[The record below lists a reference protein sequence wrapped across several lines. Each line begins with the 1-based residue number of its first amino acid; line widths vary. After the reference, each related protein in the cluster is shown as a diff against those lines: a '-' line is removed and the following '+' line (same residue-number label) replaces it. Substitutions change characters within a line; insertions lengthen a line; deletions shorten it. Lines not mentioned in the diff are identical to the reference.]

1 MIRLKLAAIAFALS
15 AFAMAGAATLT
26 GLSWTTAAG
35 KPALRLTISGHRRGR
50 LEVRRH
56 GRLLRVHLRRTTLG
70 PHVRDLSGSGTVKG
84 VYPYLADHG
93 HGVDVDVLLT
103 KRGRMHLT
111 RTSYGY
117 EAVLTGVTGV
127 VPANTP
133 VTQSVAARPA
143 AQPAVKAQPAVVNA
157 AANGPNVLQKLSY
170 FAFPG
175 DRIELHLVTTKR
187 PEAPSAFVLTKPAM
201 VVLDVPH
208 TVIKPSL
215 GELQVGA
222 GDVRNVAAVEANG
235 MTRIVIRL
243 VSPAA
248 YRAYVR
254 PHAIDVIVASPNTH
268 IAQAAIPKPKTPVL
282 PPGPNHRPRYRLR
295 AITFHRGRDGAGK
308 VQIKLSSSN
317 VAVSVHNRGHRII
330 LTFHD
335 TAVPKAEQRK
345 LIVTD
350 FATPINTIRTFQ
362 DGRSAR
368 MILHTYGHYTQMGY
382 QAQRGFLMRVT
393 PVSRHA
399 YRILARKKNKY
410 ASRKIS
416 LDFQHIGVRAA
427 LQVLANFSGLNFV
440 TSSAVHGTLTLELH
454 DVPWKQAL
462 HLILRTKNLG
472 MERRGNII
480 LVAPAAQMAAER
492 EARLKARAEARK
504 LEPLETVLIRMNY
517 AKASDI
523 AAVLKSTRTVGAQ
536 TSNMP
541 FSSVSYSK
549 QTTESTSL
557 LSKRGQ
563 VTVDKRT
570 NSLIIQDTPQRI
582 RAMRRLIAK
591 LDRPVRQV
599 LIEARLVEAN
609 DGFNKSLGAQLGLN
623 YSYSTPSTSLSSCPT
638 AQCAGSGLSS
648 SPGLPSTTAGTL
660 SSTSIGA
667 FNVNLPS
674 VGVGSSLP
682 ATFALTVA
690 KIASNNLLNLELS
703 ALQAENK
710 GKIISSPRLITAN
723 NRKADIKQGEE
734 QFFNLGFGQ
743 SMLQQAVLG
752 LSVTPQ
758 ITPDNRII
766 MTVKITD
773 NSFANAVA
781 GTLDEKSL
789 KTQVLVNNGQ
799 TVVIGGIYQNSRLRT
814 VTKVPFLGDLPLL
827 GHLFSNTLVNNTR
840 SELLIFLT
848 PRILAPSLS
857 LQSG

>member
-1 MIRLKLAAIAFALS
+1 MIRTKLVAFALALS
-15 AFAMAGAATLT
+15 AVAMAHAATLT
-26 GLSWTTAAG
+26 GLSWTSAAG
-35 KPALRLTISGHRRGR
+35 KPALKLSVTGGRRAR
-50 LEVRRH
+50 VQTLHH
-56 GRLLRVHLRRTTLG
+56 GRLLRIHLTRTAMG
-70 PHVRDLSGSGTVKG
+70 AQVKDLPGMDSVKG

-103 KRGRMHLT
+103 KPGALQLT
-111 RTSYGY
+111 PTAYGY
-117 EAVLTGVTGV
+117 QATLTGVALTITSPQATPPKAVSVSQPV
-127 VPANTP
+127 VVKP
-133 VTQSVAARPA
+133 RKKPA
-143 AQPAVKAQPAVVNA
+143 APRLNA
-157 AANGPNVLQKLSY
+157 LTKLSF

-175 DRIELHLVTTKR
+175 NRIELHLVTTR
-187 PEAPSAFVLTKPAM
+187 QSRAPSAFVLTKPAM
-201 VVLDVPH
+201 VVLDIPN
-208 TVIKPSL
+208 TVLKTPITRLK
-215 GELQVGA
+215 VGA
-222 GDVRNVAAVEANG
+222 GDVQDVTAVEANN
-235 MTRIVIRL
+235 MTRVVIRL
-243 VSPAA
+243 VNPAS

-254 PHAIDVIVASPNTH
+254 PHAIDVVIASPN
-268 IAQAAIPKPKTPVL
+268 INISQAAVAVPHAPVL
-282 PPGPNHRPRYRLR
+282 PLSASHIGRYHIR
-295 AITFHRGRDGAGK
+295 AIDFHRGRNGAGK
-308 VQIKLSSSN
+308 VQVRLSSSN
-317 VAVSVHNRGHRII
+317 VAVSVHNRGHRIV
-330 LTFHD
+330 LTFHN
-335 TAVPKAEQRK
+335 TSVSRAQERK
-345 LIVTD
+345 LVVTD
-350 FATPINTIRTFQ
+350 FATPIDTIRTFQ
-362 DGRSAR
+362 DGRDTR
-368 MILHTYGHYTQMGY
+368 MVLHAFGHYTQMGY
-382 QAQRGFLMRVT
+382 QAQRQFLLRVT
-393 PVSRHA
+393 PLSRRA
-399 YRILARKKNKY
+399 YRAIERKKNQF

-416 LDFQHIGVRAA
+416 LNFQHIGVRAA

-440 TSSAVHGTLTLELH
+440 TSSAVHGNLTLKLH

-462 HLILRTKNLG
+462 HLILKTKNLG
-472 MERRGNII
+472 MERKGNII
-480 LVAPAAQMAAER
+480 LVAPAAQMATQEQ
-492 EARLKARAEARK
+492 ARLKAAAQARK

-517 AKASDI
+517 AKAADI
-523 AAVLKSTRTVGAQ
+523 ATLLKSTRTVGGAA
-536 TSNMP
+536 TSMP

-549 QTTESTSL
+549 ATTESTSL

-582 RAMRRLIAK
+582 RAIRRLIAK

-623 YSYSTPSTSLSSCPT
+623 YSYSTPSTQVSSCPAVT
-638 AQCAGSGLSS
+638 CTGTGYGGSSAAGG
-648 SPGLPSTTAGTL
+648 PGVG
-660 SSTSIGA
+660 G

-674 VGVGSSLP
+674 AGIGTSLP
-682 ATFALTVA
+682 ATFALTIA
-690 KIASNNLLNLELS
+690 KLANNNLLNLELS

-723 NRKADIKQGEE
+723 DRKAEIKQGQE

-766 MTVKITD
+766 MSVKITD

-799 TVVIGGIYQNSRLRT
+799 TVVIGGIYQNSRLRS
-814 VTKVPFLGDLPLL
+814 VTKVPFLGDIPIL
-827 GHLFSNTLVNNTR
+827 GYLFRNTTTNNTR
-840 SELLIFLT
+840 TELLIFLT

>member
-1 MIRLKLAAIAFALS
+1 MIKYKLAAFAFALS
-15 AFAMAGAATLT
+15 AFAMARAATLT
-26 GLSWTTAAG
+26 GLSWTEAAG
-35 KPALRLTISGHRRGR
+35 KPALKMAVTGDVHPQV
-50 LEVRRH
+50 ETRRH
-56 GRLLRVHLRRTTLG
+56 GLLLRIHLKRTTLG
-70 PHVRDLSGSGTVKG
+70 GHVKDLVGAGAVKG
-84 VYPYLADHG
+84 VYPYLTDNG
-93 HGVDVDVLLT
+93 HGVDVDVLMTAKGGVTL
-103 KRGRMHLT
+103 KRAA
-111 RTSYGY
+111 YGY
-117 EAVLTGVTGV
+117 LATLTGLPVDAV
-127 VPANTP
+127 VPK
-133 VTQSVAARPA
+133 VAPSAPPA
-143 AQPAVKAQPAVVNA
+143 HPQAVAQTMAPNA
-157 AANGPNVLQKLSY
+157 ASAPNALIKLSY

-175 DRIELHLVTTKR
+175 NRIQLHLVTTHK
-187 PEAPSAFVLTKPAM
+187 PVSPSIFVLTKPAM
-201 VVLDVPH
+201 VVLDIPN
-208 TVIKPSL
+208 TTLKAPL
-215 GELQVGA
+215 TTLEVGA
-222 GDVRNVAAVEANG
+222 GDVQSATAVEANG
-235 MTRIVIRL
+235 TTRVAIRL
-243 VSPAA
+243 VDPAA

-254 PHAIDVIVASPNTH
+254 PHGIDIIIAAPNTS
-268 IAQAAIPKPKTPVL
+268 IAQAAVAVPKSPVL
-282 PPGPNHRPRYRLR
+282 PLTKNNRPRYDLR

-308 VQIKLSSSN
+308 IQVRLSSSN
-317 VAVSVHNRGHRII
+317 VAVSVHNHGHEVI

-335 TAVPKAEQRK
+335 THVGHALQRT
-345 LIVTD
+345 LVVTD
-350 FATPINTIRTFQ
+350 FATPVDTIQTFQ
-362 DGRSAR
+362 DGRNVR
-368 MILHTYGHYTQMGY
+368 VVLHAFGHYTQMGY
-382 QAQRGFLMRVT
+382 QAQRAFLLRVT
-393 PVSRHA
+393 PISRRA
-399 YRILARKKNKY
+399 YQLIAHKKDQY

-416 LDFQHIGVRAA
+416 LNFQHIGVRAA

-440 TSSAVHGTLTLELH
+440 TSNAVHGNLTLQLH

-462 HLILRTKNLG
+462 HLILRTENLG
-472 MERRGNII
+472 MERKGNII
-480 LVAPAAQMAAER
+480 LIAPAAKMAKE
-492 EARLKARAEARK
+492 EQARLTAQAQARK

-517 AKASDI
+517 AKAADI
-523 AAVLKSTRTVGAQ
+523 ASLLKSTRTLGGA
-536 TSNMP
+536 SKSMP

-549 QTTESTSL
+549 ATTESTSL

-582 RAMRRLIAK
+582 RAIRRLIAK

-623 YSYSTPSTSLSSCPT
+623 YSYSTPSTAVTSCPA
-638 AQCAGSGLSS
+638 AQCSNSGPTASA
-648 SPGLPSTTAGTL
+648 GLPSSSGVL
-660 SSTSIGA
+660 SSTSLGA

-682 ATFALTVA
+682 ATFALTIA
-690 KIASNNLLNLELS
+690 KLANNNLLNLELS

-710 GKIISSPRLITAN
+710 GKVISSPRLITAN
-723 NRKADIKQGEE
+723 DRKAEIKQGQE

-766 MTVKITD
+766 MSVKVTD

-814 VTKVPFLGDLPLL
+814 VTKVPFLGDIPVL
-827 GHLFSNTLVNNTR
+827 GYLFRNTSVANTR
-840 SELLIFLT
+840 TELLIFLT

>member
-1 MIRLKLAAIAFALS
+1 MIRTKLAAVAFALIAS
-15 AFAMAGAATLT
+15 ATAGAATLT
-26 GLSWTTAAG
+26 GLSWSTRAG
-35 KPALRLTISGHRRGR
+35 SPVLKLAVKGARHARAESRH
-50 LEVRRH
+50 H
-56 GRLLRVHLRRTTLG
+56 GRLLRIHLPHTKLG
-70 PHVRDLSGSGTVKG
+70 AAVKDLRGSGDVKG

-93 HGVDVDVLLT
+93 KGVDVDVLLT
-103 KRGRMHLT
+103 KKGHMRLLGAA
-111 RTSYGY
+111 YGY
-117 EAVLTGVTGV
+117 EAVFTGIQGSAQA
-127 VPANTP
+127 PA
-133 VTQSVAARPA
+133 VA
-143 AQPAVKAQPAVVNA
+143 AVKAVKAPAPVSTGPA
-157 AANGPNVLQKLSY
+157 AGPNVLTKLSY

-175 DRIELHLVTTKR
+175 NRIELHLVTAQR
-187 PEAPSAFVLTKPAM
+187 PVAPSAFVLTKPAM
-201 VVLDVPH
+201 VVLDLPK
-208 TVIKPSL
+208 TVIRAPQD
-215 GELQVGA
+215 ELRVGA
-222 GDVRNVAAVEANG
+222 GDVQTVNAVEANG
-235 MTRIVIRL
+235 TTRVVIRL
-243 VSPAA
+243 VNPAT

-254 PHAIDVIVASPNTH
+254 PHAIDVVIASANTT
-268 IAQAAIPKPKTPVL
+268 IASAQMATPKVTVL
-282 PPGPNHRPRYRLR
+282 PPGPGHRPRYRLR
-295 AITFHRGRDGAGK
+295 RISFHRGRNGAGK
-308 VQIKLSSSN
+308 VQVHLSSSN
-317 VAVSVHNRGHRII
+317 VAVSVHNHGHHII

-335 TAVPKAEQRK
+335 TAVPRAEQRK
-345 LIVTD
+345 LVVTD
-350 FATPINTIRTFQ
+350 FATPIDTIQTFQ
-362 DGRSAR
+362 DGRNTR
-368 MILHTYGHYTQMGY
+368 MVLHTYGHYTQMGF
-382 QAQRGFLMRVT
+382 QAQRTFLLRVT
-393 PVSRHA
+393 PVSHRA
-399 YRILARKKNKY
+399 YRILERKKNKY

-416 LDFQHIGVRAA
+416 LNFQHIGVRAA

-440 TSSAVHGTLTLELH
+440 TSNAVHGSLTLELH

-462 HLILRTKNLG
+462 HLILRTKDLG
-472 MERRGNII
+472 MERKGNII
-480 LVAPAAQMAAER
+480 LVAPAAQMAKQLQ
-492 EARLKARAEARK
+492 ARLKARAQART

-523 AAVLKSTRTVGAQ
+523 AALLKSTRTVGSSGNS
-536 TSNMP
+536 TMP

-549 QTTESTSL
+549 QTTETTSL

-570 NSLIIQDTPQRI
+570 NSLIIQDTPQRV
-582 RAMRRLIAK
+582 RAIRRLIAK

-609 DGFNKSLGAQLGLN
+609 NGFNKSLGAQLGLN
-623 YSYSTPSTSLSSCPT
+623 YAYSTPSTSFTTCPA
-638 AQCAGSGLSS
+638 AQCAGSGTAGM
-648 SPGLPSTTAGTL
+648 PATTAGTL
-660 SSTSIGA
+660 SNTSLGA

-690 KIASNNLLNLELS
+690 KLANNNLLNLELS

-710 GKIISSPRLITAN
+710 GKVISSPRLITAN
-723 NRKADIKQGEE
+723 DRKADIKQGEE

-766 MTVKITD
+766 MDVKVTD
-773 NSFANAVA
+773 NSFANAVQ

-814 VTKVPFLGDLPLL
+814 VTKVPFLGDIPIL
-827 GHLFSNTLVNNTR
+827 GYLFRNTSVNNTR

>member
-1 MIRLKLAAIAFALS
+1 MIRTKLAAIALAIS
-15 AFAMAGAATLT
+15 AFAVAGAATLT
-26 GLSWTTAAG
+26 GLSWSTYAG
-35 KPALRLTISGHRRGR
+35 KPALRLVIAGHARGR
-50 LEVRRH
+50 LVVKRH
-56 GRLLRVHLRRTTLG
+56 GRLLRVELARTTLG
-70 PHVRDLSGSGTVKG
+70 THVRDLAGSGTVKG

-93 HGVDVDVLLT
+93 RGVDVDVLLT
-103 KRGRMHLT
+103 RRGHMRLV
-111 RTSYGY
+111 RASYGY
-117 EAVLTGVTGV
+117 QAVLGGVTD
-127 VPANTP
+127 
-133 VTQSVAARPA
+133 VAAAQAPVKPRAARKPVA
-143 AQPAVKAQPAVVNA
+143 PAQPS
-157 AANGPNVLQKLSY
+157 PNVLKKLGY

-175 DRIELHLVTTKR
+175 NRIEIHLTTARR

-201 VVLDVPH
+201 VVLDMPN
-208 TVIKPSL
+208 TAIKSAL

-222 GDVRNVAAVEANG
+222 GDVRNVAAVQANG
-235 MTRIVIRL
+235 MTRVVIRL

-248 YRAYVR
+248 YRAFVR
-254 PHAIDVIVASPNTH
+254 PHAIDVIIASPNTH
-268 IAQAAIPKPKTPVL
+268 IAQAAIAMPKTPVL
-282 PPGPNHRPRYRLR
+282 PPNANHRPRYRLR
-295 AITFHRGRDGAGK
+295 AITFHRGRNGAGK
-308 VQIKLSSSN
+308 VEVKLSSSN
-317 VAVSVHNRGHRII
+317 VAVSVHNRGHRIV
-330 LTFHD
+330 LTFHN

-350 FATPINTIRTFQ
+350 FATPIDTIRTFQ
-362 DGRSAR
+362 DGRATR
-368 MILHTYGHYTQMGY
+368 MVLHAYGHYTQIGY
-382 QAQRGFLMRVT
+382 QSQRTFLMRVT
-393 PVSRHA
+393 PVSERA
-399 YRILARKKNKY
+399 YRIAERKKNKY

-440 TSSAVHGTLTLELH
+440 TSNAVHGTLTLQLH

-472 MERRGNII
+472 MERKGNII
-480 LVAPAAQMAAER
+480 LVAPAAQMAKER
-492 EARLKARAEARK
+492 QARLKARAEARK

-523 AAVLKSTRTVGAQ
+523 AALLKSTRTVGGA
-536 TSNMP
+536 THNMP
-541 FSSVSYSK
+541 FSSVSYGK

-570 NSLIIQDTPQRI
+570 NSLIVQDTPARI
-582 RAMRRLIAK
+582 RAIRRLIAK

-623 YSYSTPSTSLSSCPT
+623 YSYSTPSTSITSCPA
-638 AQCAGSGLSS
+638 AQCAGSGQSAAPGMPPSS
-648 SPGLPSTTAGTL
+648 AGTL

-690 KIASNNLLNLELS
+690 KLANNNLLNLELS

-723 NRKADIKQGEE
+723 DRKADIKQGEE

-814 VTKVPFLGDLPLL
+814 VTKVPFLGDIPIL
-827 GHLFSNTLVNNTR
+827 GYLFRNTSVANTR

>member
-1 MIRLKLAAIAFALS
+1 MIRTKLAVIAFAFS
-15 AFAMAGAATLT
+15 AFAVAGAATLT
-26 GLSWTTAAG
+26 GLSWATAAG
-35 KPALRLTISGHRRGR
+35 KPALRLIIRGHHRGQ
-50 LEVRRH
+50 LEIKHH

-70 PHVRDLSGSGTVKG
+70 SHVRDLPGSGTIKG

-103 KRGRMHLT
+103 KRGGMHLT

-117 EAVLTGVTGV
+117 EAVLTGVAGAA
-127 VPANTP
+127 PSAP
-133 VTQSVAARPA
+133 AARPVVAKTA
-143 AQPAVKAQPAVVNA
+143 AS
-157 AANGPNVLQKLSY
+157 GLNVLRKLSY

-175 DRIELHLVTTKR
+175 DKIEIHLVTTKR
-187 PEAPSAFVLTKPAM
+187 PVAPSAFVLTKPAM
-201 VVLDVPH
+201 VVLDIPH

-235 MTRIVIRL
+235 MTRVVIRL
-243 VSPAA
+243 VSSAA

-254 PHAIDVIVASPNTH
+254 PHAIDVIIASPSTH
-268 IAQAAIPKPKTPVL
+268 IAQAAIAKPKTPVL

-295 AITFHRGRDGAGK
+295 AITFHRGRNGAGK
-308 VQIKLSSSN
+308 VRVELSSSN

-335 TAVPKAEQRK
+335 TAVPKADQRK
-345 LIVTD
+345 LVVTD
-350 FATPINTIRTFQ
+350 FATPIDTIRTFQ
-362 DGRSAR
+362 DGRSGR
-368 MILHTYGHYTQMGY
+368 MVLHTYGHYTQMGY
-382 QAQRGFLMRVT
+382 QAGRGFLMRVT
-393 PVSRHA
+393 PVSRRA
-399 YRILARKKNKY
+399 YRILERKKNKY

-440 TSSAVHGTLTLELH
+440 TSSAVQGTLTLELH

-480 LVAPAAQMAAER
+480 LVAPAAQMAKER
-492 EARLKARAEARK
+492 QARLKARAQARK
-504 LEPLETVLIRMNY
+504 LEPLETVLIRLNY

-523 AAVLKSTRTVGAQ
+523 AALLKSTRTVGAQ

-570 NSLIIQDTPQRI
+570 NSLIVQDTPQRI